1 MEKENI
7 SMSKAPDHPTRTKEK
22 ATNGAQPSPRTPL
35 RSSLNVLAQPQTPQS
50 TPSTNKGT
58 PGPRSVTSTPGTAS
72 TSHDPPESTTPSFTE
87 SSTFKGLPSS
97 GDQVVVE
104 KTKTLDISIQQHLD
118 IVNKLKEDIESRK
131 KQVESEQSQ
140 FEGRMLELQEALQD
154 VKLKTK
160 QSHHRILANSEELQR
175 RKDVQLDQQDAIEH
189 KNLQMLKLHERMVE
203 MEQEKEQIR
212 ELQRDTDRDKIEELQ
227 AEKAKLQM
235 ELAECH
241 EVLQECMVCND
252 ELEQTYR
259 PEAIE
264 RLKEIFAQREEK
276 VLQLENSL
284 AEKKMITQRD
294 PEDLLIVSKLAADRK
309 IKALQEEYDQERK
322 HAAENERR
330 KENDA
335 EAALEEYILKNQTSV
350 EIEEKTSE
358 AEFNLLK
365 DREELEQ
372 LQSTRQCGSR

>member
-1 MEKENI
+1 
-7 SMSKAPDHPTRTKEK
+7 MSKAPDHSTRAKEK
-22 ATNGAQPSPRTPL
+22 AGAGAQPSPRTPL
-35 RSSLNVLAQPQTPQS
+35 RSSINVLAQPQTPQS
-50 TPSTNKGT
+50 TSSKNKGT
-58 PGPRSVTSTPGTAS
+58 PSRSVTSTQGIAS
-72 TSHDPPESTTPSFTE
+72 TAHDLPESTTPSYKE
-87 SSTFKGLPSS
+87 SSVFNATPTSRDYDVL
-97 GDQVVVE
+97 E
-104 KTKTLDISIQQHLD
+104 KTKTLEISIKQHLD

-131 KQVESEQSQ
+131 KDAETEQSQ

-160 QSHHRILANSEELQR
+160 QSHQRILANSEELQR
-175 RKDVQLDQQDAIEH
+175 RKDLQMEQQDALEY
-189 KNLQMLKLHERMVE
+189 KNLQVLKLHERMVE

-212 ELQRDTDRDKIEELQ
+212 ELQRDTDQDKIEELQ
-227 AEKAKLQM
+227 AEKAKLQK

-241 EVLQECMVCND
+241 EVLQECMICND
-252 ELEQTYR
+252 QLEQTYR

-322 HAAENERR
+322 HTSENERR
-330 KENDA
+330 KEREA

-365 DREELEQ
+365 EREELEKF
-372 LQSTRQCGSR
+372 QSTRQHGSPQF

>member
-1 MEKENI
+1 
-7 SMSKAPDHPTRTKEK
+7 MSKAPDHSTHTKEK
-22 ATNGAQPSPRTPL
+22 TTMGAQPSPRTPL
-35 RSSLNVLAQPQTPQS
+35 RSSINVLAQPQTPQGTS
-50 TPSTNKGT
+50 STNKGT
-58 PGPRSVTSTPGTAS
+58 PSRSATSTPGTAS
-72 TSHDPPESTTPSFTE
+72 TTCDPFESTTPNFKD
-87 SSTFKGLPSS
+87 SSMFKGTPS
-97 GDQVVVE
+97 GRDYGVLE
-104 KTKTLDISIQQHLD
+104 KTKTLEISIKQHLD
-118 IVNKLKEDIESRK
+118 IVSKLKEDIESRK
-131 KQVESEQSQ
+131 KDAAIEQSQ

-160 QSHHRILANSEELQR
+160 QSHQRILANNEELQR
-175 RKDVQLDQQDAIEH
+175 RKDLQMEQQDALEY

-212 ELQRDTDRDKIEELQ
+212 ELQRDTDREKIEELQ
-227 AEKAKLQM
+227 AEKAKLQK
-235 ELAECH
+235 ELAESH
-241 EVLQECMVCND
+241 DVLRECMICND
-252 ELEQTYR
+252 QLEQTYR

-309 IKALQEEYDQERK
+309 IKILQEEYDQERK
-322 HAAENERR
+322 YASENERR
-330 KENDA
+330 KESET
-335 EAALEEYILKNQTSV
+335 EAALEEYILKSQISV

-365 DREELEQ
+365 DREELEKFH
-372 LQSTRQCGSR
+372 SARQHRSHQF

>member
-1 MEKENI
+1 
-7 SMSKAPDHPTRTKEK
+7 MSKAPDHSTRAKEK
-22 ATNGAQPSPRTPL
+22 ITTGAQPSPRTPL
-35 RSSLNVLAQPQTPQS
+35 RSSINVLGQPQTPQS
-50 TPSTNKGT
+50 TSSTNKGT
-58 PGPRSVTSTPGTAS
+58 PSRSVTSTPGTAS
-72 TSHDPPESTTPSFTE
+72 TTYDPLESTTPNYKD
-87 SSTFKGLPSS
+87 SSTFKGTPSS
-97 GDQVVVE
+97 GDDVLE
-104 KTKTLDISIQQHLD
+104 KIKTFEISIKQHLD
-118 IVNKLKEDIESRK
+118 IVSKLKEDIESRK
-131 KQVESEQSQ
+131 DDAETEQLQ

-160 QSHHRILANSEELQR
+160 QSQQRILANNEELQR
-175 RKDVQLDQQDAIEH
+175 REDLLTRQQDALEY

-227 AEKAKLQM
+227 AEKDKLQK

-241 EVLQECMVCND
+241 EVLQECMICND
-252 ELEQTYR
+252 QLEQTYR

-322 HAAENERR
+322 HAAESERR
-330 KENDA
+330 IENKA

-358 AEFNLLK
+358 AEFKLLK
-365 DREELEQ
+365 DREELEN
-372 LQSTRQCGSR
+372 LHSSRQRG

>member
-1 MEKENI
+1 
-7 SMSKAPDHPTRTKEK
+7 
-22 ATNGAQPSPRTPL
+22 
-35 RSSLNVLAQPQTPQS
+35 
-50 TPSTNKGT
+50 
-58 PGPRSVTSTPGTAS
+58 
-72 TSHDPPESTTPSFTE
+72 
-87 SSTFKGLPSS
+87 
-97 GDQVVVE
+97 
-104 KTKTLDISIQQHLD
+104 
-118 IVNKLKEDIESRK
+118 
-131 KQVESEQSQ
+131 
-140 FEGRMLELQEALQD
+140 
-154 VKLKTK
+154 
-160 QSHHRILANSEELQR
+160 
-175 RKDVQLDQQDAIEH
+175 
-189 KNLQMLKLHERMVE
+189 MVE

-235 ELAECH
+235 ELTECH
-241 EVLQECMVCND
+241 GVLQDCMLCND

-284 AEKKMITQRD
+284 AEKKMIMQRD

>member
-7 SMSKAPDHPTRTKEK
+7 GMSKAPDHPTRAKEK
-22 ATNGAQPSPRTPL
+22 ATNGAQSSPRTPL

-58 PGPRSVTSTPGTAS
+58 PGSRSVTSTPGTAS
-72 TSHDPPESTTPSFTE
+72 TLHDPPESTTPSFTE
-87 SSTFKGLPSS
+87 SSMFKSLPSS
-97 GDQVVVE
+97 GDHVMVE
-104 KTKTLDISIQQHLD
+104 KTKTLNISIQQHLD

-131 KQVESEQSQ
+131 RQVESEQSQ

-175 RKDVQLDQQDAIEH
+175 RKDMQLDQQDAIEH

-235 ELAECH
+235 ELTECH
-241 EVLQECMVCND
+241 GVLQDCMLCND

-284 AEKKMITQRD
+284 AEKKMIMQRD

>member
-1 MEKENI
+1 M
-7 SMSKAPDHPTRTKEK
+7 
-22 ATNGAQPSPRTPL
+22 L
-35 RSSLNVLAQPQTPQS
+35 
-50 TPSTNKGT
+50 
-58 PGPRSVTSTPGTAS
+58 
-72 TSHDPPESTTPSFTE
+72 
-87 SSTFKGLPSS
+87 
-97 GDQVVVE
+97 E
-104 KTKTLDISIQQHLD
+104 KTKTLDISIQQYLD

-131 KQVESEQSQ
+131 KQVESEQLQ

-175 RKDVQLDQQDAIEH
+175 RKDMQLGQQDAIEH

-227 AEKAKLQM
+227 AEKAKLQK
-235 ELAECH
+235 ELVECH
-241 EVLQECMVCND
+241 GVLQECMVCND

-294 PEDLLIVSKLAADRK
+294 PEDLVCATPHIIAFTITAYCCFCFFSAW
-309 IKALQEEYDQERK
+309 
-322 HAAENERR
+322 NE
-330 KENDA
+330 
-335 EAALEEYILKNQTSV
+335 
-350 EIEEKTSE
+350 
-358 AEFNLLK
+358 
-365 DREELEQ
+365 
-372 LQSTRQCGSR
+372 G

>member
-1 MEKENI
+1 M
-7 SMSKAPDHPTRTKEK
+7 
-22 ATNGAQPSPRTPL
+22 
-35 RSSLNVLAQPQTPQS
+35 
-50 TPSTNKGT
+50 
-58 PGPRSVTSTPGTAS
+58 
-72 TSHDPPESTTPSFTE
+72 
-87 SSTFKGLPSS
+87 
-97 GDQVVVE
+97 VE
-104 KTKTLDISIQQHLD
+104 KTKTLNISIQQHLD

-131 KQVESEQSQ
+131 RQVESEQSQ

-175 RKDVQLDQQDAIEH
+175 RKDMQLDQQDAIEH

-235 ELAECH
+235 ELTECH
-241 EVLQECMVCND
+241 GVLQDCMVCND

-284 AEKKMITQRD
+284 AEKKMIMQRD